1 MFLLLNGSFGIGKT
15 TTARLLVR
23 QIAGASIYDPEMAGI
38 ILQRLPAWMLGRAKR
53 AEDFQDIAA
62 WRRLTSL
69 GARLTHFRSRLVVV
83 PMAFTNLD
91 YFEKLRD
98 SLNRHAPVVTLCLV
112 APMPLIEERISAR
125 ALAGRSGSDTWAL
138 RRAEECCRAHISPAF
153 GQPVDATQAPGEIVA
168 DIRLR
173 IGM

>member
-23 QIAGASIYDPEMAGI
+23 QIAGASIHDPEIAGI
-38 ILQRLPAWMLGRAKR
+38 ILQRLPAWMLGRATR

-62 WRRLTSL
+62 WRRLTML
-69 GARLTHFRSRLVVV
+69 GARLTHHRSRLVVV
-83 PMAFTNLD
+83 PMAFTDLD
-91 YFEKLRD
+91 YFETVRD
-98 SLNRHAPVVTLCLV
+98 SLNRHARVVTICLV
-112 APMPLIEERISAR
+112 APLPVIQARISAR
-125 ALAGRSGSDTWAL
+125 ASARRSAPDTWAL
-138 RRAEECCRAHISPAF
+138 RRAEECCRAHLSPAF
-153 GQPVDATQAPGEIVA
+153 GQPIDATQSPEEIVA